1 MYNMLLD
8 RYPSEYMGYLLRT
21 DYRVGIQITLVL
33 EDFELD
39 DDERVLKALELL
51 YGYGIPDDI
60 NLALNG
66 LKWFMSC
73 GKKCSGDSS
82 TEYLD
87 TNDID
92 EEVEDFVSDNGR
104 IAYDFEIDSDLIY
117 ASMFSQYGVE
127 IDKEK
132 IHWFKFI
139 AMFKCLKDTELNDL
153 IYYRTVDISK
163 LPKQQRA
170 DMRKLQDKYRIRKV
184 TAQRKE
190 ELIACFGD
198 EWKNHI

>member
-8 RYPSEYMGYLLRT
+8 RYPVEYMGYLLRT

-73 GKKCSGDSS
+73 GKKCSGDNS

-92 EEVEDFVSDNGR
+92 DEVEDFVSDNGR

-153 IYYRTVDISK
+153 MYYRTVDISK

>member
-8 RYPSEYMGYLLRT
+8 RYPTEYMGYLLRT

-51 YGYGIPDDI
+51 YGYGIPDNI
-60 NLALNG
+60 NVALNG

-82 TEYLD
+82 TDYLD
-87 TNDID
+87 TSDID

-139 AMFKCLKDTELNDL
+139 AMFRCLKDTELNDL
-153 IYYRTVDISK
+153 MYYRTVDISK

-198 EWKNHI
+198 EWKKHI

>member
-8 RYPSEYMGYLLRT
+8 RYPVEYMGYLLRT

-82 TEYLD
+82 TDYLD
-87 TNDID
+87 TSDID
-92 EEVEDFVSDNGR
+92 DEVEDFVSDNGR

-153 IYYRTVDISK
+153 MYYRTVDISK

>member
-1 MYNMLLD
+1 MIKLSNTIAEILEYNGFSYNEVEEQDGKYYIELNNGTPEGED
-8 RYPSEYMGYLLRT
+8 WWVTVCFDGT
-21 DYRVGIQITLVL
+21 DKSFVNAVEEIT
-33 EDFELD
+33 
-39 DDERVLKALELL
+39 
-51 YGYGIPDDI
+51 
-60 NLALNG
+60 
-66 LKWFMSC
+66 
-73 GKKCSGDSS
+73 
-82 TEYLD
+82 
-87 TNDID
+87 TNFDID
-92 EEVEDFVSDNGR
+92 EEVEDNVSDTGK

-153 IYYRTVDISK
+153 MYYRTVDIAK

-198 EWKNHI
+198 EWKKHI

>member
-8 RYPSEYMGYLLRT
+8 RYPVEYMGYLLRT

-92 EEVEDFVSDNGR
+92 EEVEDNVSDNGR

-153 IYYRTVDISK
+153 MYYRTVDISK

>member
-8 RYPSEYMGYLLRT
+8 RYPTEYMGYLLRT

-87 TNDID
+87 TDDID

-153 IYYRTVDISK
+153 MYYRTVDISK

>member
-1 MYNMLLD
+1 MLLD
-8 RYPSEYMGYLLRT
+8 RYPTEYMGYLLRT

-153 IYYRTVDISK
+153 MYYRTVDISK

>member
-1 MYNMLLD
+1 MYHMLLD
-8 RYPSEYMGYLLRT
+8 RYPTEYMGYLLRT

-51 YGYGIPDDI
+51 YGYGIPDNI
-60 NLALNG
+60 NVALNG

-73 GKKCSGDSS
+73 GKKCSEDGS
-82 TEYLD
+82 TDYLD
-87 TNDID
+87 TSDID

-139 AMFKCLKDTELNDL
+139 AMFRCLKDTELNDL
-153 IYYRTVDISK
+153 MYYRTVDISK

-198 EWKNHI
+198 EWRKHI

>member
-8 RYPSEYMGYLLRT
+8 RYPTEYRGYLLRT
-21 DYRVGIQITLVL
+21 DYRIGIQITLVL
-33 EDFELD
+33 EDLD
-39 DDERVLKALELL
+39 LEDDERMLKALELL

-60 NLALNG
+60 MLAING

-73 GKKCSGDSS
+73 GKSCSGDSS
-82 TEYLD
+82 EYLD
-87 TNDID
+87 IADID
-92 EEVEDFVSDNGR
+92 DEVEDSVSSNGK

-117 ASMFSQYGVE
+117 ASMFTQYGVE

-132 IHWFKFI
+132 MHWFKFI
-139 AMFKCLKDTELNDL
+139 AMFRCLKDTELNDL
-153 IYYRTVDISK
+153 MYYRTVDISK
-163 LPKQQRA
+163 LPKAQRA

-198 EWKNHI
+198 EWKKHI

>member
-8 RYPSEYMGYLLRT
+8 RYPTEYMGYLLRT

-153 IYYRTVDISK
+153 MYYRTVDISK

>member
-8 RYPSEYMGYLLRT
+8 RYPVEYMGYLLRT

-66 LKWFMSC
+66 LKWFMRC

-92 EEVEDFVSDNGR
+92 EEVEAFESLKRDF
-104 IAYDFEIDSDLIY
+104 
-117 ASMFSQYGVE
+117 
-127 IDKEK
+127 
-132 IHWFKFI
+132 
-139 AMFKCLKDTELNDL
+139 DTLM
-153 IYYRTVDISK
+153 
-163 LPKQQRA
+163 A
-170 DMRKLQDKYRIRKV
+170 KY
-184 TAQRKE
+184 
-190 ELIACFGD
+190 F
-198 EWKNHI
+198 

>member
-8 RYPSEYMGYLLRT
+8 RYPTEYMGYLLRT

-82 TEYLD
+82 TDYLD
-87 TNDID
+87 TSDID
-92 EEVEDFVSDNGR
+92 DEVEDFVSDNGR

-153 IYYRTVDISK
+153 MYYRTVDISK

>member
-8 RYPSEYMGYLLRT
+8 RYPTEYMGYLLRT

-51 YGYGIPDDI
+51 YGYGIPDNI
-60 NLALNG
+60 NVALNG

-82 TEYLD
+82 TDYLD
-87 TNDID
+87 TSDID

-127 IDKEK
+127 IDKER

-139 AMFKCLKDTELNDL
+139 AMFRCLKDTELNDL
-153 IYYRTVDISK
+153 MYYRTVDISK

-198 EWKNHI
+198 EWKKHI

>member
-8 RYPSEYMGYLLRT
+8 RYPTEYMGYLLRT
-21 DYRVGIQITLVL
+21 DYRIGIQITLIL

-51 YGYGIPDDI
+51 YGYGIPDNI
-60 NLALNG
+60 NVALNG

-82 TEYLD
+82 TDYLD
-87 TNDID
+87 TSDID

-132 IHWFKFI
+132 IHWFKFT
-139 AMFKCLKDTELNDL
+139 AMFRCLNDTELNDL
-153 IYYRTVDISK
+153 MYYRTVDISK

>member
-1 MYNMLLD
+1 
-8 RYPSEYMGYLLRT
+8 
-21 DYRVGIQITLVL
+21 
-33 EDFELD
+33 
-39 DDERVLKALELL
+39 
-51 YGYGIPDDI
+51 
-60 NLALNG
+60 
-66 LKWFMSC
+66 
-73 GKKCSGDSS
+73 
-82 TEYLD
+82 
-87 TNDID
+87 
-92 EEVEDFVSDNGR
+92 
-104 IAYDFEIDSDLIY
+104 
-117 ASMFSQYGVE
+117 MFSQYGVE

-153 IYYRTVDISK
+153 MYYRTVDISK

>member
-1 MYNMLLD
+1 MLLD

>member
-8 RYPSEYMGYLLRT
+8 RYPVEYMGYLLRT

-82 TEYLD
+82 TDYLD
-87 TNDID
+87 TSDID

-153 IYYRTVDISK
+153 MYYRTVDISK

>member
-8 RYPSEYMGYLLRT
+8 RYPVEYMGYLLRT

-139 AMFKCLKDTELNDL
+139 AMFKCLKDTELNDMM
-153 IYYRTVDISK
+153 YYRTVDISK

>member
-8 RYPSEYMGYLLRT
+8 RYHTEYLGYLLRT
-21 DYRVGIQITLVL
+21 DYRIGIQITLVL

-39 DDERVLKALELL
+39 DDERMIKALELL

-60 NLALNG
+60 NVALNG

-73 GKKCSGDSS
+73 GKRCSDDNS

-87 TNDID
+87 ASDID
-92 EEVEDFVSDNGR
+92 EEVEDSVSDNGR
-104 IAYDFEIDSDLIY
+104 VAYDFEIDSDLIY

-132 IHWFKFI
+132 MHWFKFI

-153 IYYRTVDISK
+153 MYYRTVDVSK
-163 LPKQQRA
+163 LPKAQRA
-170 DMRKLQDKYRIRKV
+170 DMRKLQDKYSIRKV
-184 TAQRKE
+184 TAQRKA
-190 ELIACFGD
+190 ELEVCFGD
-198 EWKNHI
+198 EWKKHI

>member
-8 RYPSEYMGYLLRT
+8 RYPTEYMGYLLRT

-51 YGYGIPDDI
+51 YGYGIPDNI
-60 NLALNG
+60 NVALNG

-82 TEYLD
+82 TDYLD
-87 TNDID
+87 TSDID
-92 EEVEDFVSDNGR
+92 DEVEDFVSDNGR

-139 AMFKCLKDTELNDL
+139 AMFRCLKDTELNDL
-153 IYYRTVDISK
+153 MYYRTVDISK

-198 EWKNHI
+198 EWKKHI

>member
-1 MYNMLLD
+1 MYNALLD
-8 RYPSEYMGYLLRT
+8 RYPTEYRGYLLRT
-21 DYRVGIQITLVL
+21 DYRIGIQITLVL

-39 DDERVLKALELL
+39 DDERILKSLELL
-51 YGYGIPDDI
+51 YGCGIPDDI
-60 NLALNG
+60 NIALNG

-73 GKKCSGDSS
+73 GKSCSEDS
-82 TEYLD
+82 TTDYID
-87 TNDID
+87 TSDID
-92 EEVEDFVSDNGR
+92 EEVEDSVSDNGR
-104 IAYDFEIDSDLIY
+104 VAYDFEIDSDLIY

-132 IHWFKFI
+132 MHWFKFI
-139 AMFKCLKDTELNDL
+139 AMFRCLKDTELNDL
-153 IYYRTVDISK
+153 MYYRTVDVSK
-163 LPKQQRA
+163 LPKAQRA

-198 EWKNHI
+198 EWKKHI

>member
-8 RYPSEYMGYLLRT
+8 RYPVEYMGYLLRT

-33 EDFELD
+33 EDFGLD

-153 IYYRTVDISK
+153 MYYRTVDISK

>member
-1 MYNMLLD
+1 MHNMILD
-8 RYPSEYMGYLLRT
+8 RYPTEYMGYLLRT

-66 LKWFMSC
+66 LKWFLSC
-73 GKKCSGDSS
+73 GKKCAGDSS

-153 IYYRTVDISK
+153 MYYRTVDISK

>member
-1 MYNMLLD
+1 MYNALLD
-8 RYPSEYMGYLLRT
+8 RYPTEYRGYLLRT

-39 DDERVLKALELL
+39 DDERMLKALELL

-60 NLALNG
+60 NVALNG

-73 GKKCSGDSS
+73 GKSCSEDSS
-82 TEYLD
+82 TDYID
-87 TNDID
+87 SNDID
-92 EEVEDFVSDNGR
+92 EEVEDSISDNGR
-104 IAYDFEIDSDLIY
+104 VAYDFEIDSDLIY

-132 IHWFKFI
+132 MHWFKFI

-153 IYYRTVDISK
+153 MYYRTVDVSK
-163 LPKQQRA
+163 LPKAQRA

-198 EWKNHI
+198 EWKKHI

>member
-8 RYPSEYMGYLLRT
+8 RYPVEYMGYLLRT

-92 EEVEDFVSDNGR
+92 EEVEDLVSDNGR

-153 IYYRTVDISK
+153 MYYRTVDISK

>member
-8 RYPSEYMGYLLRT
+8 RYPTEYMGYLLRT

-73 GKKCSGDSS
+73 GKKCSGNSS

-153 IYYRTVDISK
+153 MYYRTVDISK

-170 DMRKLQDKYRIRKV
+170 DMRKLKDKYRIRKV

>member
-8 RYPSEYMGYLLRT
+8 RYPTEYLGYLLRT
-21 DYRVGIQITLVL
+21 DYRIGIQITLIL

-39 DDERVLKALELL
+39 DDERMIKALELL

-60 NLALNG
+60 NVALNG

-73 GKKCSGDSS
+73 GKKCSDGDS

-87 TNDID
+87 ASDID
-92 EEVEDFVSDNGR
+92 EEVEDSVSDNGR

-132 IHWFKFI
+132 MHWFKFI

-153 IYYRTVDISK
+153 MYYRTVDVST
-163 LPKQQRA
+163 LPKAQRA

-198 EWKNHI
+198 EWKKHI

>member
-8 RYPSEYMGYLLRT
+8 RYPVEYMGYLLRT

-153 IYYRTVDISK
+153 MYYRTVDISK

>member
-8 RYPSEYMGYLLRT
+8 RYPTEYKGYLLRT

-33 EDFELD
+33 EDLD
-39 DDERVLKALELL
+39 LEDDERMLKALELL
-51 YGYGIPDDI
+51 YGCGIPDDI

-73 GKKCSGDSS
+73 GRHCNEDDI
-82 TEYLD
+82 EYLD
-87 TNDID
+87 SSDVDD
-92 EEVEDFVSDNGR
+92 EVDENMSDNGK
-104 IAYDFEIDSDLIY
+104 IAYDFDIDSDIIY
-117 ASMFSQYGVE
+117 ASMFTQFGVE

-139 AMFKCLKDTELNDL
+139 AMFKALKDTELNDL
-153 IYYRTVDISK
+153 MYYRTVDISK

-170 DMRKLQDKYRIRKV
+170 DMRKLQEKYRVRKV
-184 TAQRKE
+184 TAQRKA
-190 ELIACFGD
+190 ELEACFGSD
-198 EWKNHI
+198 WKRHI

>member
-1 MYNMLLD
+1 MILD
-8 RYPSEYMGYLLRT
+8 RYPVEYMGYLLRT

-87 TNDID
+87 TNEFNSLFDNKNWLFAVLQLIFLGFVLTIWYKYNYIQCYFNNLQIKYQSKEPLFKRLKKFENLYHSEHPD
-92 EEVEDFVSDNGR
+92 FYEVINKHFEHVSS
-104 IAYDFEIDSDLIY
+104 SD
-117 ASMFSQYGVE
+117 
-127 IDKEK
+127 K
-132 IHWFKFI
+132 I
-139 AMFKCLKDTELNDL
+139 
-153 IYYRTVDISK
+153 
-163 LPKQQRA
+163 
-170 DMRKLQDKYRIRKV
+170 KV
-184 TAQRKE
+184 A
-190 ELIACFGD
+190 
-198 EWKNHI
+198 NS